1 LITISGRCCS
11 HTYNFNPEPWRKT
24 LLAGFYPLSA
34 SYRKNVQDDEKQD
47 DAK

>member
-11 HTYNFNPEPWRKT
+11 HTFNFNPEPWRKT
-24 LLAGFYPLSA
+24 LLAGFYALSA
-34 SYRKNVQDDEKQD
+34 SYRKNVDEPKID